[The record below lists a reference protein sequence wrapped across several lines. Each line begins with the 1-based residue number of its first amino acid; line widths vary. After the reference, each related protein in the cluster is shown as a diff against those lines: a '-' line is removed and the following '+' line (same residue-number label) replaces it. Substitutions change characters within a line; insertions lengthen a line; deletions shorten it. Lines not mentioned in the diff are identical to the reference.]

1 MEDERG
7 FGERVQCCL
16 EKMFSQLKCLLTA
29 KLCEEFL
36 VLAGHLDL
44 YGKELFCYRR
54 KKEQKKD
61 FAFGSLQ
68 FVDMIVFS
76 QATILY

>member
-1 MEDERG
+1 MGRNFFVIEER
-7 FGERVQCCL
+7 
-16 EKMFSQLKCLLTA
+16 KNK
-29 KLCEEFL
+29 
-36 VLAGHLDL
+36 
-44 YGKELFCYRR
+44 
-54 KKEQKKD
+54 KKD

>member
-1 MEDERG
+1 
-7 FGERVQCCL
+7 
-16 EKMFSQLKCLLTA
+16 MFSQLKCLLTA
-29 KLCEEFL
+29 KLCEEFQ

-44 YGKELFCYRR
+44 NGKELLLQKEER
-54 KKEQKKD
+54 KKEKKD

-68 FVDMIVFS
+68 FMYMIVFS